1 MGIREIAQEANVS
14 IATVSRVLNKPKLVN
29 ENTRNKV
36 LTVIK
41 QNEYKKYNRFIIEQE
56 ISEIAVIIP
65 NIINSFF
72 ARVLQGINTE
82 AYNMDFIVNLFL
94 SDDDVKKQTEIID
107 LCIKKKIKAVI
118 IIKAKNDNDET
129 LLSVKKLKSFNIP
142 FVLVDRDIADTNYSG
157 IFLSN
162 ANAVYE
168 ATSLL
173 VKNGYKKIAVL
184 RGDTSSLN
192 SKQRIQGYKRALEE
206 NNISYDE
213 NIIIHSDF
221 SIEGAYEV
229 TLKLLENRNLPDVIF
244 AFTNELSV
252 GCIKALK
259 DKNIDIKVFSFN
271 KIETNKL
278 NTLLDISY
286 IEHDAIQMGAKSVK
300 ILKNKLVGTKGSI
313 REILDYKI
321 YY

>member
-14 IATVSRVLNKPKLVN
+14 IATVSRVLNNPELVN
-29 ENTRNKV
+29 ENTRNKI
-36 LTVIK
+36 LTIMK
-41 QNEYKKYNRFIIEQE
+41 QNEYKKYNNFIIEQE

-65 NIINSFF
+65 NIVNSFF
-72 ARVLQGINTE
+72 SRTLQGINTE
-82 AYNMDFIVNLFL
+82 AQNMNFIVNLFL
-94 SDDDVKKQTEIID
+94 SNDDVTKQTEIIE
-107 LCIKKKIKAVI
+107 LCIKKKIKGVI
-118 IIKAKNDNDET
+118 LIKAKDDNKEA

-142 FVLVDRDIADTNYSG
+142 FVLVDRDIEDANYSG

-168 ATSLL
+168 ATNIL
-173 VKNGYKKIAVL
+173 VKNGYKKIAIL
-184 RGDTSSLN
+184 RGNTNSLN
-192 SKQRIQGYKRALEE
+192 SKQRLQGYKQALEE
-206 NNISYDE
+206 NNILYDE
-213 NIIIHSDF
+213 NIIIPSDF
-221 SIEGAYEV
+221 SIQGAYDV
-229 TLKLLENRNLPDVIF
+229 TVKLLENRNLPDVIF
-244 AFTNELSV
+244 AFSNELSI

-259 DKNIDIKVFSFN
+259 DKNTDIKVFSFN

-286 IEHDAIQMGAKSVK
+286 IEHDAIQMGCKSVK

-321 YY
+321 NY